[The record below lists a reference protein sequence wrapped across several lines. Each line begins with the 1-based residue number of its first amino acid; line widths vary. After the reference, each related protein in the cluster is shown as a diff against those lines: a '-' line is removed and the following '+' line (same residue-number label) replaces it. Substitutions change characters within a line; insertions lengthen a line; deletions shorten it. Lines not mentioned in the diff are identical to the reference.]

1 MGYNRR
7 MLSDIKKSPSFQLL
21 KEHPSFMDGFASLL
35 DVNGEIMDKFRTSHT
50 DEKADHDSIYSDWKA
65 VGNDIHIAIDKHAS
79 RTNA

>member
-1 MGYNRR
+1 

-35 DVNGEIMDKFRTSHT
+35 DVNGEIMNKFRTSRT

-65 VGNDIHIAIDKHAS
+65 VGNDMRVSMDKYAP
-79 RTNA
+79 RTNT